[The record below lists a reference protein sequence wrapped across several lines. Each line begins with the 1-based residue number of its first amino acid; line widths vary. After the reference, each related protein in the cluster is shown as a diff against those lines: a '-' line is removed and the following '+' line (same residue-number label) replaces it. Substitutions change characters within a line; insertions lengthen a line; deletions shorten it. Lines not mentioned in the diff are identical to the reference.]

1 MRPVRALFT
10 FATILLL
17 AQCRRSSEGLEL
29 DYEISREYV
38 PASQPAEQS
47 EHVLRARA
55 CEAKLRQVLA
65 QDAAPGAPRFNSQRL
80 PLLAKAKA
88 EPVLLV
94 DEPEYRDAE
103 PLSIAVQSFRT
114 LLQRT
119 KHPWSA
125 LQRLLPHFA
134 MIPKEG
140 RQTLLKDGYLYADDP
155 DLAHAIVSLVSAE
168 HLFGH
173 DEIWVQR
180 GEQLFYAKR
189 QGSRYVLRDGPDRGE
204 PLRLLLLDRVGHGP
218 PPEDSLVRD
227 LRALKYQLHF
237 DQVRLRHVTTEQI
250 VADLRYEKVWV
261 PSVLRSNGARVE
273 LECQILSRSMQAR
286 VDEIRAQNA
295 RRQAA
300 IQALR
305 QPILEQVKER
315 IPFDEPRRE
324 YGLQLD
330 GVLRGNWRHAYLTGK
345 NSFAYN
351 GDRYYVFNREGR
363 PYVPQVCVD
372 FLTDTFERLSGT
384 WWNPKGQPRG
394 RSAGKLDYNPSDIV
408 ARAQLRK
415 IPGFLEHVRAHP
427 ERFELLEIPAR
438 ERIELGEQAALYEYL
453 TDNQSDYQPG
463 DMVIIR
469 GRTPRDPVEM
479 HYHSFF
485 IYDSDPVTG
494 FPIALAGNAGRASV
508 RVWETEAGR
517 TPKRSIWYRVRPK
530 TEWLESLQVEPLKG
544 DVTQPP
550 PLSPPG
556 NTG

>member
-10 FATILLL
+10 LATALLL
-17 AQCRRSSEGLEL
+17 AQCRQSSEGLEL
-29 DYEISREYV
+29 DYELSREYV
-38 PASQPAEQS
+38 PASHAAEPS
-47 EHVLRARA
+47 EHALRARA

-65 QDAAPGAPRFNSQRL
+65 REAAPGAPLFDSQRL
-80 PLLAKAKA
+80 QILAKAKA
-88 EPVLLV
+88 EPLILV
-94 DEPEYRDAE
+94 DEPQYRDEE
-103 PLSIAVQSFRT
+103 PVSIAVQSFRT

-125 LQRLLPHFA
+125 LKRLLPHFA

-140 RQTLLKDGYLYADDP
+140 RQTLLKDGYLYADNP

-189 QGSRYVLRDGPDRGE
+189 RGSRYVLRDGPDRGE
-204 PLRLLLLDRVGHGP
+204 PLRLLLLDRVGHGSP
-218 PPEDSLVRD
+218 PTDSLVRD
-227 LRALKYQLHF
+227 LRTLKYQLHF
-237 DQVRLRHVTTEQI
+237 DQVRLRHVSFDHI
-250 VADLRYEKVWV
+250 VADLRYDKLWV
-261 PSVLRSNGARVE
+261 PSVLRSLGPRVE
-273 LECQILSRSMQAR
+273 LECQILSPSVQAR
-286 VDEIRAQNA
+286 VDDTRRQNA
-295 RRQAA
+295 RRDAA

-305 QPILEQVKER
+305 QPILEQIKEG

-324 YGLQLD
+324 YGFQLD
-330 GVLRGNWRHAYLTGK
+330 GVLRKNWRHAYLTGK

-351 GDRYYVFNREGR
+351 GDRYYVFNRDGR

-394 RSAGKLDYNPSDIV
+394 RTVGKLDYDPTDIV

-427 ERFELLEIPAR
+427 EQFELLDVPTG

-453 TDNQSDYQPG
+453 SANQADYQPG
-463 DMVIIR
+463 DIVIIR
-469 GRTPRDPVEM
+469 GRTPWDPIEM

-485 IYDSDPVTG
+485 IYENDPVTG

-530 TEWLESLQVEPLKG
+530 TEWLEAIQAEPMNGAVE
-544 DVTQPP
+544 QPP

-556 NTG
+556 NLG